1 MDAGY
6 ALILIVANI
15 CICLS
20 HHQDI
25 IIELLFSV
33 HHTKPNSHKRT
44 TTLMP
49 SCADFNSDHFHPNI
63 HLNLIRTAYFID
75 LSLLQI

>member
-1 MDAGY
+1 MDAHY
-6 ALILIVANI
+6 ALIPNI
-15 CICLS
+15 FICLS

-25 IIELLFSV
+25 IIELLLSE

-44 TTLMP
+44 TTLTP
-49 SCADFNSDHFHPNI
+49 SCADFDSDHFHPNI
-63 HLNLIRTAYFID
+63 HLNPIRTAYFID